1 MFLLD
6 TNVVSELRKIRRGRA
21 DVRVAAWQRD
31 VAMSECFISAIT
43 VMELEI
49 GVLRLM
55 RRDGAQAV
63 ILRDWLDTV
72 VYRQFADRNLPVD
85 FDVARRCA
93 ALQEARTL
101 PERDALIAATALVH
115 GLTVVSRNVADFAG
129 TGAVLLNPWDDPAA

>member
-31 VAMSECFISAIT
+31 VALSECFISAIT

-85 FDVARRCA
+85 LDVARRCA

-101 PERDALIAATALVH
+101 PERDAFIAATALVH
-115 GLTVVSRNVADFAG
+115 GLTVVSRNFADFAG
-129 TGAVLLNPWDDPAA
+129 TGVALLNPWDDPAA